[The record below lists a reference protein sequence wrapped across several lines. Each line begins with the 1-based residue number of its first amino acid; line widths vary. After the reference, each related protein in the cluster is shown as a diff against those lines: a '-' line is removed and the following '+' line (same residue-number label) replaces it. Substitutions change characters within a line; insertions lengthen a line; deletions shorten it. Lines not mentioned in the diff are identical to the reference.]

1 MTDLVVGGGAVGTLL
16 AWALATGGRDVAIV
30 RRRLEGT
37 SRPAR
42 ITVVAPDGRRADA
55 SVTEV
60 GRPSDLAAAPELIV
74 FAVKMFDLAQAVA
87 SCDGW
92 PSATALTVS
101 NGIGAE
107 EMVGERRAADL
118 IAGSVT
124 AAVEM
129 ADDGAAV
136 RLNRGGIGLAPV
148 KGDVEPL
155 VTELAEAFAAAGLR
169 VARCADPA
177 AMKWSKLVGNLLGNA
192 ISAILDQSPGEVYA
206 DAGAYRLERRQLLE
220 AFAVMRV
227 MGLAPVA
234 LPGMDVRLLRLG
246 LRLPDRIGRPAIRQ
260 VIAGA
265 RGRKDPSLR
274 VHATSGSGPSEVAWM
289 NGAVDLAA
297 RRRGRVAPV
306 NRRLAELVEAIL
318 VDPERKAW
326 FRGRPDRLV
335 AEVER
340 PF

>member
-30 RRRLEGT
+30 RRGLDGASRGT
-37 SRPAR
+37 R
-42 ITVVAPDGRRADA
+42 IAVVAPDGGRTDA

-60 GRPSDLAAAPELIV
+60 GRPSDLAEAPELIV
-74 FAVKMFDLAQAVA
+74 FAVKMFDLALAVT

-107 EMVGERRAADL
+107 EMVRERRGAGL

-124 AAVEM
+124 AAVAM
-129 ADDGAAV
+129 ADDGAVV
-136 RLNRGGIGLAPV
+136 RANRGGIALAPV
-148 KGDVEPL
+148 KGAVDPL
-155 VTELAEAFAAAGLR
+155 VIALAQAFAAAGLR
-169 VARCADPA
+169 AARCLDPA

-192 ISAILDQSPGEVYA
+192 TCAILDQSPGEVYA
-206 DAGAYRLERRQLLE
+206 DARTYRLERRQLLE

-227 MGLAPVA
+227 LGLAPVA

-246 LRLPDRIGRPAIRQ
+246 LRLPDQIGRPIIRQ

-265 RGRKDPSLR
+265 RGSKDPSLR
-274 VHATSGSGPSEVAWM
+274 VHATSGSGPSEVAWL
-289 NGAVDLAA
+289 NGAVDIAA
-297 RRRGRVAPV
+297 RRLGRSAPV
-306 NRRLAELVEAIL
+306 NRRLAGLVREIL
-318 VDPERKAW
+318 VDPDRKAW

>member
-30 RRRLEGT
+30 RRGLDG
-37 SRPAR
+37 PARRTR
-42 ITVVAPDGRRADA
+42 ITVVAPDGDRTDA

-60 GRPSDLAAAPELIV
+60 GRPSDLAEAPELIV
-74 FAVKMFDLAQAVA
+74 FAVKMFDLAVAVT

-92 PSATALTVS
+92 AEATALTVS

-107 EMVGERRAADL
+107 ELVGERRGAGL

-124 AAVEM
+124 AAVAR
-129 ADDGAAV
+129 ADDGAVV
-136 RLNRGGIGLAPV
+136 RANRGGIALASV

-155 VTELAEAFAAAGLR
+155 LAARAEAFAAAGLH
-169 VARCADPA
+169 VTRCADPA

-192 ISAILDQSPGEVYA
+192 TSAILDQSPGEVYA

-220 AFAVMRV
+220 AFAVMRLL
-227 MGLAPVA
+227 GLAPVA

-246 LRLPDRIGRPAIRQ
+246 LRLPDQIGRPVIRQ

-265 RGRKDPSLR
+265 RGNKDPSLR
-274 VHATSGSGPSEVAWM
+274 VHATAGSGPSEVAWL
-289 NGAVDLAA
+289 NGSVDIAA
-297 RRRGRVAPV
+297 RRLGRFAPL
-306 NRRLAELVEAIL
+306 NRRLAELVEEIL
-318 VDPERKAW
+318 GDPERKAW
-326 FRGRPDRLV
+326 FRGRPDRLITEV
-335 AEVER
+335 AR
-340 PF
+340 SF